1 MVGKINP
8 DHTLYSYWSARF
20 KFALPHNQGVLAED
34 EDRARKV
41 LRGPPFAIRPR
52 PPLTKKPTAKSPIHN
67 RRRV

>member
-1 MVGKINP
+1 MIEMINP

-41 LRGPPFAIRPR
+41 LGGPPFAIRPSYEE
-52 PPLTKKPTAKSPIHN
+52 AN
-67 RRRV
+67 RKRSHS